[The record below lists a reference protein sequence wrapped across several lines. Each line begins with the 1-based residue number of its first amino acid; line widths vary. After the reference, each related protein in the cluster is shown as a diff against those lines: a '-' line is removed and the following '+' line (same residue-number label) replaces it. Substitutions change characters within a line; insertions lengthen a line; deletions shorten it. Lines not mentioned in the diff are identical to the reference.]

1 MRSGSTSS
9 SRAGHSG
16 TTLLRAFEIVTG
28 HSVLRPDMPEFMG
41 AYGAALIAKDR
52 EGPGRSS
59 IISKEQLELFEY
71 ETETK
76 RCPGCGNNCL
86 LTVTSFGGGRRHV
99 TGNMCSNGENGGAG
113 GAELPPNLYAWKYK
127 RLFEHYVPLSAEDA
141 PRGTGDPRVL
151 NIYEDYPFWFAF
163 TGLGFRWN
171 FLTAARRKPGNRH
184 SCRRR
189 RSASREAGAPTPAE
203 LLDRGVK
210 PSFPGVQKERESSRM
225 PAHQLPRGGRISDVA
240 GLNVDGL
247 SHRACTTSTRS
258 FLDAPGRIVE
268 QVVKAVDR
276 YGISCSEAAEAVRR
290 HMRTCRV

>member
-1 MRSGSTSS
+1 VLKIRSADEIGEHIVVQ
-9 SRAGHSG
+9 GG
-16 TTLLRAFEIVTG
+16 TFRNDALLRAFEIVTG

-127 RLFEHYVPLSAEDA
+127 RL
-141 PRGTGDPRVL
+141 L
-151 NIYEDYPFWFAF
+151 N
-163 TGLGFRWN
+163 TMC
-171 FLTAARRKPGNRH
+171 H
-184 SCRRR
+184 
-189 RSASREAGAPTPAE
+189 
-203 LLDRGVK
+203 
-210 PSFPGVQKERESSRM
+210 
-225 PAHQLPRGGRISDVA
+225 
-240 GLNVDGL
+240 
-247 SHRACTTSTRS
+247 
-258 FLDAPGRIVE
+258 
-268 QVVKAVDR
+268 
-276 YGISCSEAAEAVRR
+276 
-290 HMRTCRV
+290 